1 MEVAPAQESAVPR
14 KRRWRFN
21 SAILLG
27 VPYVVFLI
35 VFGFIPMI
43 LAVIFSFAKYGG
55 FRPVY
60 FAAGFSNYVA
70 IFTDPQ
76 LLISFGNILKFAAI
90 SLPICFVGGVGVAL
104 MLNLADDGLGR
115 FMRTI
120 YFVPGAITLSAVALM
135 AVFMFDPGTSPFGGL
150 IRYVVAI
157 QNYFDC
163 FNPADLK
170 TLGCTSADGVRLTNF
185 LDYMKNFSTVRGL
198 SAGDIITNDTMIG
211 FLVVVRFFAFAGGW
225 IAIFYGALS
234 GINRE
239 IIEAGLMD
247 GCGPWQLS
255 FHIKRPLIM
264 GYVFFMLITLT
275 IQSLQ
280 LFSEPFILSTSLRTV
295 VPLDPYWSPNMW
307 AQFITVRTGDFG
319 KSAVIS
325 LIMLF
330 LSLGAAIIIVTR
342 TGFFK
347 TQVARN

>member
-1 MEVAPAQESAVPR
+1 MSVTTAQKSAAPR
-14 KRRWRFN
+14 RRRWQFN

-27 VPYVVFLI
+27 LPYILFVL
-35 VFGFIPMI
+35 VFGIVPMI
-43 LAVIFSFAKYGG
+43 LALVFSFSKYGG
-55 FRPVY
+55 YQPVY

-76 LLISFGNILKFAAI
+76 LLISFGNIVKFALF
-90 SLPICFVGGVGVAL
+90 SLPVSFIGAVGVAL
-104 MLNLADDGLGR
+104 LLNLADDGLGR

-120 YFVPGAITLSAVALM
+120 YFIPGAITLSAVALI

-150 IRYVVAI
+150 LKFILMF

-163 FNPADLK
+163 FNPGKLK
-170 TLGCTSADGVRLTNF
+170 ALGCSLNGARLTDFFAFVQNWSHVKG
-185 LDYMKNFSTVRGL
+185 MT
-198 SAGDIITNDTMIG
+198 AGDIINNNTLIG
-211 FLVVVRFFAFAGGW
+211 FLVLVRFFAFAGGW
-225 IAIFYGALS
+225 IAIFYGALT

-239 IIEAGLMD
+239 VIEAGLMD
-247 GCGPWQLS
+247 GCGPWQLAL
-255 FHIKRPLIM
+255 HIKRPLIM

-280 LFSEPFILSTSLRTV
+280 LFSEPFILQTSLRTV
-295 VPLDPYWSPNMW
+295 TPLDPYWSPNMW

-319 KSAVIS
+319 KSAVVS

-330 LSLGAAIIIVTR
+330 ISLIAAVSIITR

-347 TQVARN
+347 TEVARK